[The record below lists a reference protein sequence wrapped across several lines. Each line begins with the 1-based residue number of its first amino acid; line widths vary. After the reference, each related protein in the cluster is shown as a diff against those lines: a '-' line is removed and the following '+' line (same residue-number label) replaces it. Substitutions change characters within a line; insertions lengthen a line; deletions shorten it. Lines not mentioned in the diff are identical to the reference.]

1 MQVYSY
7 AVSYTHLDV
16 YKRQKQT
23 DASVDKFINSLK
35 DETERE
41 DCYKI
46 IKIMKSV
53 TKEEPKMWGPSIIGF
68 GSYHYKYTSGR
79 EGDMCIAGFSPRKQN
94 LTIYL
99 MPGFEAQQSLL
110 KKLGKYKTSKVCLY
124 IKSLED
130 VDVKVLKELIE
141 KSVKGVKK
149 HIQINKK
156 TPVNIYQG

>member
-1 MQVYSY
+1 M
-7 AVSYTHLDV
+7 AENKT
-16 YKRQKQT
+16 KQT
-23 DASVDKFINSLK
+23 NASVDKFINSLK

-46 IKIMKSV
+46 IKIMKSI

-68 GSYHYKYTSGR
+68 GTYHYKYASGR

-99 MPGFEAQQSLL
+99 MPGFEIQQSQL

-124 IKSLED
+124 IKSLKD
-130 VDVKVLKELIE
+130 VDVKILKEMISI
-141 KSVKGVKK
+141 SVKETKK
-149 HIQINKK
+149 LYPDK
-156 TPVNIYQG
+156 

>member
-1 MQVYSY
+1 M
-7 AVSYTHLDV
+7 AENKT
-16 YKRQKQT
+16 KQT
-23 DASVDKFINSLK
+23 NANVDAFINKIK
-35 DETERE
+35 DESIQK

-68 GSYHYKYTSGR
+68 GSYHYKYASGR

-99 MPGFEAQQSLL
+99 MPGFETQHAHL

-124 IKSLED
+124 IKSLND
-130 VDVKVLKELIE
+130 IDVKVLKEMISH
-141 KSVKGVKK
+141 SVKEMKK
-149 HIQINKK
+149 LYPNK
-156 TPVNIYQG
+156 